1 MFVNQKRKFDTC
13 LITECA
19 RVALIT
25 QAHRS
30 QMCSGIFEGI
40 FLLAQL
46 RDMLAAE
53 DSTIVPEEH
62 QDYGRIPPQRTKLY
76 LLVVNIRQNDSRE
89 PAAVSGIHGR
99 IF

>member
-1 MFVNQKRKFDTC
+1 MFVYQKRKLNSC

-30 QMCSGIFEGI
+30 QMCSCIFEAI

-53 DSTIVPEEH
+53 DSTIMAQEY
-62 QDYGRIPPQRTKLY
+62 QDYRRILPQRAKLY
-76 LLVVNIRQNDSRE
+76 LPVVNIRQDNSLE
-89 PAAVSGIHGR
+89 PAAVSGIHGH